1 LSNFAPRLRSGR
13 PERSR
18 RPNFK
23 LRKYSRAHAAP
34 FSGLAEIWWG
44 KTKTPPDPAGLL
56 KVTLVSSSVTH
67 NSTGLPDGSDDADGG
82 GARETSNLRVAGER
96 GDVNA
101 GRN

>member
-1 LSNFAPRLRSGR
+1 
-13 PERSR
+13 
-18 RPNFK
+18 
-23 LRKYSRAHAAP
+23 
-34 FSGLAEIWWG
+34 
-44 KTKTPPDPAGLL
+44 LL